1 MPDGRRAT
9 VRRAELAGAGVAATA
24 AGVISPVVTVS
35 ELDRTGDEP
44 AVQIEVVVMVVVVNR
59 RAVSEGGEEGAE
71 DSGLEANAEY
81 SEHHQRAGVE
91 AIVW

>member
-9 VRRAELAGAGVAATA
+9 ARRTELAGAGVAATT
-24 AGVISPVVTVS
+24 AGVISPVVTVR

-59 RAVSEGGEEGAE
+59 RAVSEGGEEGA
-71 DSGLEANAEY
+71 DSGLGANAEY

-91 AIVW
+91 AIVC

>member
-9 VRRAELAGAGVAATA
+9 ARRAELAGAGVAATA
-24 AGVISPVVTVS
+24 AGVISPVVTVR
-35 ELDRTGDEP
+35 ELDRNGDEP
-44 AVQIEVVVMVVVVNR
+44 AVQIEVLVMVVVVNR

-71 DSGLEANAEY
+71 DSGLGASAEY

-91 AIVW
+91 AILR

>member
-9 VRRAELAGAGVAATA
+9 ARGAELAGAGVAATTG
-24 AGVISPVVTVS
+24 GVISPVVTVR

-44 AVQIEVVVMVVVVNR
+44 AVQIEVVVNR

-71 DSGLEANAEY
+71 DSGLGASAEY

-91 AIVW
+91 AIVC